1 MNRFSFTAEVARDG
15 GFVVYSDE
23 GGSQQDIVFGG
34 NEQDTCAYIAKRIKE
49 MKAEDAEEAKPV
61 LQYRKRNLRD
71 ALLIDQHA
79 DA

>member
-1 MNRFSFTAEVARDG
+1 MNRFSFTVEVARDG

-34 NEQDTCAYIAKRIKE
+34 NEQDACAYIAKRVKE
-49 MKAEDAEEAKPV
+49 MKSEGVEEVKPV
-61 LQYRKRNLRD
+61 LQYRKRNFRD
-71 ALLIDQHA
+71 ALLVDQLA

>member
-23 GGSQQDIVFGG
+23 GGTQQDIVFGG

-49 MKAEDAEEAKPV
+49 MRAEGSDEQKPV

-71 ALLIDQHA
+71 ALIVDQLVEA
-79 DA
+79 